1 MWISLVETLEHADIF
16 VTLLASAGEFGSLW
30 LDNGANTS
38 PSAWLVN
45 ADLVGINFVR
55 ACE

>member
-16 VTLLASAGEFGSLW
+16 VTLLASAGELGSLW
-30 LDNGANTS
+30 LDDGANTS

-55 ACE
+55 AFE